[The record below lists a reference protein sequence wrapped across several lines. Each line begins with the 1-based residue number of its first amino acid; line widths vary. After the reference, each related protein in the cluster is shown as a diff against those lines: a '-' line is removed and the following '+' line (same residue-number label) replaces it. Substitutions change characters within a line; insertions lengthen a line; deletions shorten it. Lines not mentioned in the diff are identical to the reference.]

1 MPVSI
6 VHQTSSDNK
15 GSCSKY
21 GHYLNKENKELRKE
35 GNGHRQQF
43 FFNQDQNMITTV
55 KAISMVDDNNKNKG
69 LAKKQD
75 KYFTLTLNFSQ
86 NEQEHLAST
95 FAKRPIEN
103 VEELNA
109 KEYENYNE
117 VIKLFTR
124 QAMRNY
130 AANFKKD
137 IDEKQVVWFAKI
149 EHKRRYKGTDKEV
162 IVGRAKSGEPKKGL
176 QTHVHITVSRMHK
189 DYRINLSPLANAR
202 SSENLVLN
210 GRKVRGGFDRSNWK
224 QLNEDSF
231 DKMFQYKRG
240 LEEKFETLRKLKHG
254 TLEEKRVLKAEI
266 RLEQN
271 KQPEPEK
278 KPKLI
283 SQQFYFIPDQNR
295 ITKAQT
301 ISTIEGHTENKEISK
316 GRETYVELTLN
327 IDQREQEYLAS
338 VVAERPVEN
347 IEALTAEE
355 LKQYNEALQVFA
367 REAMRNFA
375 ASRKRK
381 IQEKQLVWFA
391 KIEHDNKSKAADEKR
406 SIRKSKTGEPKKGLQ
421 TKIYITVSGIQKG
434 RNVENKFTRNV
445 GLGKKCVLD
454 ENPAVKGVDYS
465 KWKQLNEISFDT
477 LFGYERSVEEKK
489 EVYKKLEHGTREKKS
504 DRKVEVKLEKPKN
517 SLHQKTRLPQKGAV
531 KGKDRN
537 KGKNNQIS
545 L

>member
-6 VHQTSSDNK
+6 VHPTSADNK

-21 GHYLNKENKELRKE
+21 GHYLNKENKELKKE

-55 KAISMVDDNNKNKG
+55 QAITMVDDNNKNKG

-86 NEQEHLAST
+86 SEQEHLAST

-103 VEELNA
+103 VDELST

-117 VIKLFTR
+117 VIKLFAR

-137 IDEKQVVWFAKI
+137 IDEKQIVWFAKI

-162 IVGRAKSGEPKKGL
+162 IIGRAKSGEPKKGL

-189 DYRINLSPLANAR
+189 DYRINLSPMANAR

-231 DKMFQYKRG
+231 DKMFEYSRS

-254 TLEEKRVLKAEI
+254 TLEEKLALKAEI
-266 RLEQN
+266 KLEQN
-271 KQPEPEK
+271 ESPELQK
-278 KPKLI
+278 KPKLDMKPI
-283 SQQFYFIPDQNR
+283 YFGQDQNK
-295 ITKAQT
+295 ITKAQA
-301 ISTIEGHTENKEISK
+301 ISTIESHSENKEISK
-316 GRETYVELTLN
+316 GQERYVELTLN
-327 IDQREQEYLAS
+327 LSQREQEHLTS

-347 IEALTAEE
+347 IEELTAEE
-355 LKQYNEALQVFA
+355 LKHYNEALQVFA
-367 REAMRNFA
+367 REAMQNFA
-375 ASRKRK
+375 VSRKRK
-381 IQEKQLVWFA
+381 IQEKQLTWFA
-391 KIEHDNKSKAADEKR
+391 KIEHDNVSKAADEKS
-406 SIRKSKTGEPKKGLQ
+406 SIRKSKTGEPKKGLK
-421 TKIYITVSGIQKG
+421 TKIYITVSGMQKG
-434 RNVENKFTRNV
+434 HNIENKSTPNV
-445 GLGKKCVLD
+445 DFGKKAIPS
-454 ENPAVKGVDYS
+454 ENSVIEGIDYS
-465 KWKQLNEISFDT
+465 KWKQLNENSFDT
-477 LFGYERSVEEKK
+477 LFGYERSLEEKK
-489 EVYKKLEHGTREKKS
+489 EVHKKPEHGTLEEKSPK
-504 DRKVEVKLEKPKN
+504 KEGLKLDKLKN
-517 SLHQKTRLPQKGAV
+517 RLSQKTRQSQKGTK

>member
-6 VHQTSSDNK
+6 VHQTSADNK

-21 GHYLNKENKELRKE
+21 GHYLNKENKELKKE
-35 GNGHRQQF
+35 GNGNRQQF
-43 FFNQDQNMITTV
+43 FFNHDQNMITTV
-55 KAISMVDDNNKNKG
+55 QAITMVDDNNKNKG

-86 NEQEHLAST
+86 SEQEHLAST
-95 FAKRPIEN
+95 LAKRPIEN
-103 VEELNA
+103 VDELNS

-117 VIKLFTR
+117 VIKLFAR

-137 IDEKQVVWFAKI
+137 IDEKQIVWFAKI

-162 IVGRAKSGEPKKGL
+162 LAGRSKSGELKKGL

-210 GRKVRGGFDRSNWK
+210 GRKVRGGFDRSSWK

-271 KQPEPEK
+271 MQPVPEK

-301 ISTIEGHTENKEISK
+301 ISTIESHSGNKEISK
-316 GRETYVELTLN
+316 GQVRPFELTLN
-327 IDQREQEYLAS
+327 LSQREQEHLTSAI
-338 VVAERPVEN
+338 AERPVEN
-347 IEALTAEE
+347 IEELTALE
-355 LKQYNEALQVFA
+355 LKHYNEALQVFA

-375 ASRKRK
+375 ASRKRR
-381 IQEKQLVWFA
+381 IHEKQLEWFS
-391 KIEHDNKSKAADEKR
+391 KIEHDSESNGTDEKS
-406 SIRKSKTGEPKKGLQ
+406 SIGKSKTEEPKKRIQ
-421 TKIYITVSGIQKG
+421 TKINITVSGMQKG
-434 RNVENKFTRNV
+434 HSIENRPILNVDL
-445 GLGKKCVLD
+445 GLKAMLNEK
-454 ENPAVKGVDYS
+454 PALEDFDYS
-465 KWKQLNEISFDT
+465 KWKQLNQNSFDT
-477 LFGYERSVEEKK
+477 LFGFERSLGEKQ
-489 EVYKKLEHGTREKKS
+489 EVHQKLEHGTLEEKSPIKEELKS
-504 DRKVEVKLEKPKN
+504 NKLRN
-517 SLHQKTRLPQKGAV
+517 RLHQKTRQSKKGAK
-531 KGKDRN
+531 KGKNRN

>member
-6 VHQTSSDNK
+6 VHPTSSDNK

-21 GHYLNKENKELRKE
+21 GHYLNKENKELKKE
-35 GNGHRQQF
+35 GNGNRQQF
-43 FFNQDQNMITTV
+43 FFNQDQNMMTTVQAITT
-55 KAISMVDDNNKNKG
+55 VDDNNKNKG

-103 VEELNA
+103 IEELST

-124 QAMRNY
+124 QTMRNY

-162 IVGRAKSGEPKKGL
+162 LVGRAKSGEPKKGL

-210 GRKVRGGFDRSNWK
+210 GRKVKGGFDRSNWK

-231 DKMFQYKRG
+231 DKMFNYERS

-254 TLEEKRVLKAEI
+254 TLEEKRALKAEI

-278 KPKLI
+278 KPKLVK
-283 SQQFYFIPDQNR
+283 QQFYFNQVQNR
-295 ITKAQT
+295 ITKAQA

-316 GRETYVELTLN
+316 GRETYVEFTLN

-338 VVAERPVEN
+338 VVAERPVAN
-347 IEALTAEE
+347 IEELTAQE

-367 REAMRNFA
+367 REAMHNFA

-381 IQEKQLVWFA
+381 IQEKQLAWFA
-391 KIEHDNKSKAADEKR
+391 KIEHGNVSKATEEKS
-406 SIRKSKTGEPKKGLQ
+406 SIGKSKTGEPTKRIR
-421 TKIYITVSGIQKG
+421 TKIYITVSGKQKG
-434 RNVENKFTRNV
+434 HNIDNKPTPNVD
-445 GLGKKCVLD
+445 LDKKVVPD
-454 ENPAVKGVDYS
+454 ENTAVKCIDYS
-465 KWKQLNEISFDT
+465 KWKQLNENSFDT
-477 LFGYERSVEEKK
+477 LFGYERSHEERQ
-489 EVYKKLEHGTREKKS
+489 EVRQKLGH
-504 DRKVEVKLEKPKN
+504 VKLEEKSLKKEGLKLDKLRN
-517 SLHQKTRLPQKGAV
+517 RLHQKTSQPQIGAE
-531 KGKDRN
+531 KGKGRN

>member
-21 GHYLNKENKELRKE
+21 GHYLNKENQELKKE
-35 GNGHRQQF
+35 GQGNRQQF
-43 FFNQDQNMITTV
+43 FFNQNQNMITTV
-55 KAISMVDDNNKNKG
+55 KAVSMVDDNNRNKG

-103 VEELNA
+103 VEELND

-117 VIKLFTR
+117 VIKLFTK

-130 AANFKKD
+130 AANFKKN
-137 IDEKQVVWFAKI
+137 IEENQIVWFAKV

-162 IVGRAKSGEPKKGL
+162 MTGTAKSGEPKKGL

-202 SSENLVLN
+202 SSENLILN
-210 GRKVRGGFDRSNWK
+210 GRKVKGGFDRSNWK

-231 DKMFQYKRG
+231 DKMFQYKRSLG
-240 LEEKFETLRKLKHG
+240 EKFETLRKLKHG
-254 TLEEKRVLKAEI
+254 TLEEKRFLKAEI

-271 KQPEPEK
+271 KDPELQK
-278 KPKLI
+278 KPKLMK
-283 SQQFYFIPDQNR
+283 QQFYFNQDQNR
-295 ITKAQT
+295 ITKSQA
-301 ISTIEGHTENKEISK
+301 ISTIESQSVREISK
-316 GRETYVELTLN
+316 GQERYVELPLN
-327 IDQREQEYLAS
+327 ISQKEQEYLISAI
-338 VVAERPVEN
+338 AERP
-347 IEALTAEE
+347 IEIIEELTAQE
-355 LKQYNEALQVFA
+355 LKQYNEALQLFA

-391 KIEHDNKSKAADEKR
+391 QIEHDKGSKGADKNS
-406 SIRKSKTGEPKKGLQ
+406 SIEKSKTGEPIKRIQ
-421 TKIYITVSGIQKG
+421 TKIYITISGMQKG
-434 RNVENKFTRNV
+434 HNVENKSTPNV
-445 GLGKKCVLD
+445 DLAKKANPDEKLVLKD
-454 ENPAVKGVDYS
+454 FDYS
-465 KWKQLNEISFDT
+465 KWKQRNENSFDM
-477 LFGYERSVEEKK
+477 LFGYERNLEEKR
-489 EVYKKLEHGTREKKS
+489 EMHQKLEHGTQEEKS
-504 DRKVEVKLEKPKN
+504 DRKIEVKLDKIRKR
-517 SLHQKTRLPQKGAV
+517 LHQKNRQPQKGTE
-531 KGKDRN
+531 KGKSPN